1 MARGLSIASTGVGG
15 KDMRRRNVW
24 ETERVGDWAMGRRGD
39 RVRGNCKLKIA
50 NCKLQICRIARS
62 LPIFNFQFSIFNF
75 QFPSPP
81 RRVAPSPSRSLSP
94 SFFSLAATLPLIAL
108 LLLPFA
114 FAQSGRQPPP
124 PPKPT
129 PPAQAQGKRPVV
141 PPADDTRPRRA
152 NDEPQ
157 EDTPLKLKADLVT
170 VITSVTDAA
179 GNQINDLT
187 QKDFDL
193 YEEGT
198 VQDIAGF
205 YREGQIPLRLIF
217 LFDTSGSIRH
227 RFDFEQRAAAQF
239 FRNVMRPGDQAA
251 LMSVSSEAKIELQ
264 LTSDID
270 QLVSALTQ
278 LKPQGATALYDAMI
292 MASRY
297 LRPADGRH
305 VMVVL
310 SDGTDTVSTSTL
322 AQALIEAQRSDAI
335 IYGVHSTGVAPSAS
349 VQDLAGEFVMKTMSE
364 DTGGRAFFPPIHED
378 QKKEARDLEEIYRR
392 LAGEVRA
399 QFVLTY
405 YSKAEARAGSFRTI
419 RVDVK
424 RPGLQVRSRRG
435 FYTAK

>member
-1 MARGLSIASTGVGG
+1 
-15 KDMRRRNVW
+15 
-24 ETERVGDWAMGRRGD
+24 
-39 RVRGNCKLKIA
+39 
-50 NCKLQICRIARS
+50 
-62 LPIFNFQFSIFNF
+62 
-75 QFPSPP
+75 
-81 RRVAPSPSRSLSP
+81 
-94 SFFSLAATLPLIAL
+94 
-108 LLLPFA
+108 
-114 FAQSGRQPPP
+114 
-124 PPKPT
+124 
-129 PPAQAQGKRPVV
+129 
-141 PPADDTRPRRA
+141 
-152 NDEPQ
+152 
-157 EDTPLKLKADLVT
+157 
-170 VITSVTDAA
+170 
-179 GNQINDLT
+179 
-187 QKDFDL
+187 
-193 YEEGT
+193 
-198 VQDIAGF
+198 
-205 YREGQIPLRLIF
+205 
-217 LFDTSGSIRH
+217 
-227 RFDFEQRAAAQF
+227 
-239 FRNVMRPGDQAA
+239 MRPGDQAA

-270 QLVSALTQ
+270 QLVSALAQ

-424 RPGLQVRSRRG
+424 DPGFKCDRVAG
-435 FYTAK
+435 FTPQSEDLRTAP